1 MAYLNGETVPP
12 SDLVLARGG
21 KSDWRIVVGES
32 ASVYEKKAARLLQ
45 LYFLRAAEAYLP
57 IVADSEPCTEGEI
70 VIGRTNRD
78 PLSGIPN
85 PTPVTPYLPDY
96 DSYRITAAGE
106 RLFLDCAGDRANGD
120 KNRGTV
126 YAAYRFIEE
135 FLHFDILYD
144 QINND
149 YRDLTLDQVT
159 VPADTHI
166 ESSARTLWAGNI
178 PAYPGETV
186 MYMLPQVDLA
196 TQIGTGVLFKTADG
210 KILLIDGGF
219 AGELENL
226 AAAVKAVTPAGQRP
240 RVDAWL
246 ITHLHEDH
254 FDALLRYLDLAE
266 QGEDAGFALGEIWGH
281 ILSSAWYERQGLGGY
296 AGRADRLKNPPA
308 GIGYTELNR
317 GDCFDFGAARM
328 EVLWTGREDVNCN
341 MNDSSVVMRVTA
353 DGRSILLLAD
363 AEGVAG
369 EALLRECTPEQLK
382 ADAVQI
388 GHHGTFN
395 VPKAVYARVG
405 AKDYF
410 WPITYRWWY
419 CDDGTGL
426 GTINKQYGTL
436 AAMSKTR
443 LWLEQ
448 LKVPRENIYRS
459 YLGTAVYRFFDG
471 EAKFLP

>member
-1 MAYLNGETVPP
+1 MAYPNGETVSP

-32 ASVYEKKAARLLQ
+32 ASVYEKKTARLLQ
-45 LYFLRAAEAYLP
+45 LYFLRAAETYLP
-57 IVADSEPCTEGEI
+57 IVADTEPCAECEL

-144 QINND
+144 QIVND
-149 YRDLTLDQVT
+149 YRDLALAQVT
-159 VPADTHI
+159 VPADTAI

-178 PAYPGETV
+178 PAYPRETV
-186 MYMLPQVDLA
+186 MYMLPQADLA
-196 TQIGTGVLFKTADG
+196 TQIGTGVLLKTADG
-210 KILLIDGGF
+210 KLLLIDGGF

-226 AAAVKAVTPAGQRP
+226 AAAVKAVTPAGQIP

-254 FDALLRYLDLAE
+254 FDALLRYLDMAE
-266 QGEDAGFALGEIWGH
+266 RGEDAGFVLSEIWGH
-281 ILSSAWYERQGLGGY
+281 VLSAEWYARQGLGAY
-296 AGRADRLKNPPA
+296 VGRAERLRHPPA

-317 GDCFDFGAARM
+317 GDCFAFGAARM

-353 DGRSILLLAD
+353 DGRRILLLAD

-369 EALLRECTPEQLK
+369 EALLRDCTPEQLE

-395 VPKAVYARVG
+395 VPKAVYARAG
-405 AKDYF
+405 AADYF

-448 LKVPRENIYRS
+448 MKVPRKNIYRS
-459 YLGTAVYRFFDG
+459 YEGIAVYRFSDG
-471 EAKFLP
+471 QAKFLP